1 MKPDRYLNVLV
12 LFRGMIYLFTLNIY
26 RPHTSIYRLR
36 GLWLFRAQDVSL
48 ILNCHINPK
57 NTTVLMTD
65 CAAYGY
71 FGPKASSRGYEM

>member
-48 ILNCHINPK
+48 ILNYHINPK
-57 NTTVLMTD
+57 NTTVLMTG
-65 CAAYGY
+65 CAAYND
-71 FGPKASSRGYEM
+71 FGPKASSRDYEM